1 MQTGRKC
8 SEFQCLS
15 VRNLTVVV
23 VVAERGWKLHRTVQ
37 CLHTEMVSGAARIIR
52 EIKSALQED

>member
-1 MQTGRKC
+1 MQTGRKG

-15 VRNLTVVV
+15 VVV
-23 VVAERGWKLHRTVQ
+23 VVAERGWKLNRAVQ

>member
-15 VRNLTVVV
+15 VVVV
-23 VVAERGWKLHRTVQ
+23 VLVAERGWKLNRAVQ
-37 CLHTEMVSGAARIIR
+37 CLHTEMVSGAARIMR

>member
-15 VRNLTVVV
+15 VVA
-23 VVAERGWKLHRTVQ
+23 AERGWKLNRAVQ
-37 CLHTEMVSGAARIIR
+37 CLHTVMVSGAARIIR

>member
-15 VRNLTVVV
+15 VVVV
-23 VVAERGWKLHRTVQ
+23 VVAERGWKLNRAVQ

>member
-15 VRNLTVVV
+15 VVVA
-23 VVAERGWKLHRTVQ
+23 AERGWKLNRAVQ
-37 CLHTEMVSGAARIIR
+37 CLHTGMVSGAARIIR